1 MEYMFAAVFQN
12 PPSVVF
18 TNSAKWPV
26 IILKRPEALFCKC
39 PFGDGWEFLATIPA
53 LYMGQNLV
61 FAPPGLSNRKSCILR
76 KQIDLICFYHLK
88 LKVFCLVIQPN
99 IQIYPSLDFFFNLIK
114 FSRIREWGISEIR
127 KADICEGGLLSL
139 LNLKG
144 PKWNLRRLDK
154 ERSRN
159 GMVEE
164 NSRISQSLNIYRQYC
179 KNSEKKSCSIGWTF
193 LTSRAYSSI
202 YEYTLQN
209 GFTSLF

>member
-1 MEYMFAAVFQN
+1 MKIENEENVNREIKEPLARRNMEYRLAAVFQN

-88 LKVFCLVIQPN
+88 PLPLPN
-99 IQIYPSLDFFFNLIK
+99 KQIYP
-114 FSRIREWGISEIR
+114 FSKLFLQLWSNFQGLENGEFVRLERQIFV
-127 KADICEGGLLSL
+127 KAAS
-139 LNLKG
+139 
-144 PKWNLRRLDK
+144 
-154 ERSRN
+154 
-159 GMVEE
+159 
-164 NSRISQSLNIYRQYC
+164 
-179 KNSEKKSCSIGWTF
+179 
-193 LTSRAYSSI
+193 
-202 YEYTLQN
+202 
-209 GFTSLF
+209 

>member
-1 MEYMFAAVFQN
+1 MKYMLSPVFRN

-88 LKVFCLVIQPN
+88 H
-99 IQIYPSLDFFFNLIK
+99 FFLTGTTTKQTNLP
-114 FSRIREWGISEIR
+114 FARLFLQLWSRFTRIREWGICEIR
-127 KADICEGGLLSL
+127 KADICEGGVLSL

-144 PKWNLRRLDK
+144 PKWNRRRLNK
-154 ERSRN
+154 EQQDLSIVKYLLTVLQEFRN
-159 GMVEE
+159 EVMPYWV
-164 NSRISQSLNIYRQYC
+164 N
-179 KNSEKKSCSIGWTF
+179 
-193 LTSRAYSSI
+193 
-202 YEYTLQN
+202 
-209 GFTSLF
+209 LFDI